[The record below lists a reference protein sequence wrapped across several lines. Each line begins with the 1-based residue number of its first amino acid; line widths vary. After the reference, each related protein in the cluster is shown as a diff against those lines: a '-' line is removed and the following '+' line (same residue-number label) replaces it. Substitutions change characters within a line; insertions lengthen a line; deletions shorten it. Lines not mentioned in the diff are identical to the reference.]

1 MSSSQDPRLYSSIT
15 LEHRN
20 WWFVTIEYYHE
31 EFVLSGW
38 TWTGFVT
45 ERLPMDEVAVIEK
58 WTVTH
63 GPNFRFHT
71 TDSSHTVFGRIHK
84 HAKFW
89 KLALEKD
96 DRVELKLRS

>member
-1 MSSSQDPRLYSSIT
+1 
-15 LEHRN
+15 
-20 WWFVTIEYYHE
+20 
-31 EFVLSGW
+31 
-38 TWTGFVT
+38 
-45 ERLPMDEVAVIEK
+45 MDEVAVVEK

-89 KLALEKD
+89 ELALEKD